1 MRKYKLFSILAMFI
15 IGIIT
20 LASCS
25 SKITATGELIV
36 LDQTR
41 YTLTIKASLNDEAKE
56 VTQGS
61 VQIQL
66 YNADGDRKTTSNC
79 DKLGGT
85 SEDTTQQV
93 TIQSLDENTPY
104 TVKLVCTIKE
114 HQYTIAQIEAKTNK
128 AGSSHTE
135 AIHIT
140 SADDF
145 SKMANDL
152 DGYYILDNDIA
163 LGTGNAE
170 NEGIT
175 EIEKGDLKEW
185 TPVFSSSSSK
195 AFTGTFDGNGHTI
208 SNFKQTSST
217 SDYGFFGYLAEGA
230 QIKNINFENVYLN
243 MTRYSD
249 TYIGVVA
256 GRAESGSSIE
266 NVKVSNLKIKVS
278 TSSTSGKTFYVGG
291 LIGQNT
297 GGSIINSTVEN
308 LDLNI
313 ERGKVVYAGGIAGQ
327 NAMAEGKWIENCVV
341 TGKITINQEYNN
353 SSDFTT
359 STEIV
364 QLIGGVVGKN
374 DGRIRNTISYVNID
388 SKFNLDDN
396 IVDKVYANKDSEDK
410 SEDAE
415 KEWKINNE
423 INVAIG
429 SFAGYNKGV
438 IRSSAATGS
447 ISFESYNAYNVA
459 IGLFCG
465 FNVSE
470 IQPSINHVAYFG
482 EGRTVSVKLTSKEIA
497 EENPKHTKTP
507 EYDRV
512 FKITM
517 IGKEENNQNYFQLPT
532 TYLKSSCEES
542 FGKSTEISQFKGTE
556 IDAYNAEE
564 FNQLIAKLQ
573 ELF

>member
-1 MRKYKLFSILAMFI
+1 MRKYKLFSLLAMFI

-114 HQYTIAQIEAKTNK
+114 HQYTIAQIETKTNK

-341 TGKITINQEYNN
+341 TGKITINKRDIDDYFGLETLKVVVRQPLVATETADKFDVLVNVHGGG
-353 SSDFTT
+353 FTG
-359 STEIV
+359 
-364 QLIGGVVGKN
+364 QAGA
-374 DGRIRNTISYVNID
+374 IRHGISRA
-388 SKFNLDDN
+388 LLE
-396 IVDKVYANKDSEDK
+396 A
-410 SEDAE
+410 DAE
-415 KEWKINNE
+415 YRPVLK
-423 INVAIG
+423 
-429 SFAGYNKGV
+429 SAGYLTRDPRMKERKKPGLK
-438 IRSSAATGS
+438 AARRAPQ
-447 ISFESYNAYNVA
+447 F
-459 IGLFCG
+459 
-465 FNVSE
+465 
-470 IQPSINHVAYFG
+470 
-482 EGRTVSVKLTSKEIA
+482 SK
-497 EENPKHTKTP
+497 
-507 EYDRV
+507 R
-512 FKITM
+512 
-517 IGKEENNQNYFQLPT
+517 
-532 TYLKSSCEES
+532 
-542 FGKSTEISQFKGTE
+542 
-556 IDAYNAEE
+556 
-564 FNQLIAKLQ
+564 
-573 ELF
+573 

>member
-1 MRKYKLFSILAMFI
+1 
-15 IGIIT
+15 
-20 LASCS
+20 
-25 SKITATGELIV
+25 
-36 LDQTR
+36 
-41 YTLTIKASLNDEAKE
+41 
-56 VTQGS
+56 
-61 VQIQL
+61 
-66 YNADGDRKTTSNC
+66 
-79 DKLGGT
+79 
-85 SEDTTQQV
+85 
-93 TIQSLDENTPY
+93 
-104 TVKLVCTIKE
+104 
-114 HQYTIAQIEAKTNK
+114 
-128 AGSSHTE
+128 
-135 AIHIT
+135 
-140 SADDF
+140 
-145 SKMANDL
+145 
-152 DGYYILDNDIA
+152 
-163 LGTGNAE
+163 
-170 NEGIT
+170 
-175 EIEKGDLKEW
+175 
-185 TPVFSSSSSK
+185 
-195 AFTGTFDGNGHTI
+195 
-208 SNFKQTSST
+208 
-217 SDYGFFGYLAEGA
+217 
-230 QIKNINFENVYLN
+230 
-243 MTRYSD
+243 
-249 TYIGVVA
+249 
-256 GRAESGSSIE
+256 
-266 NVKVSNLKIKVS
+266 
-278 TSSTSGKTFYVGG
+278 
-291 LIGQNT
+291 
-297 GGSIINSTVEN
+297 
-308 LDLNI
+308 
-313 ERGKVVYAGGIAGQ
+313 
-327 NAMAEGKWIENCVV
+327 MAEGKWIENCVV

-438 IRSSAATGS
+438 IRSSAAAGS

-517 IGKEENNQNYFQLPT
+517 TGKEENNQNYFQLPT
-532 TYLKSSCEES
+532 TYLKSSCEEN
-542 FGKSTEISQFKGTE
+542 FGKSTEISQFEGTE

-564 FNQLIAKLQ
+564 FNQLIAKLK